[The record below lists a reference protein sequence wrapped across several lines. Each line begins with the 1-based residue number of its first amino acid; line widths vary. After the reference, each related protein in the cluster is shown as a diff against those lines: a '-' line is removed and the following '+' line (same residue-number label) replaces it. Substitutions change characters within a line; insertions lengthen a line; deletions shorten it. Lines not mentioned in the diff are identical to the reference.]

1 MSGVQSL
8 SRTEFFTNISVP
20 IDKLFCKVSYTKKV
34 TVIEPQERLRSDI
47 MWLLLSFRE
56 TGNRKEYPGCFDFA
70 LIFIRERVLITSVLF
85 FFANF
90 FFFHAIIFYLEEN
103 IQKKIRV
110 ISWRHQN
117 LWNRDKLFWRMK
129 QSPGFCHT
137 RKNCT
142 KIMNQAKRNTEI

>member
-70 LIFIRERVLITSVLF
+70 LIFIRQRVLITSVL
-85 FFANF
+85 
-90 FFFHAIIFYLEEN
+90 
-103 IQKKIRV
+103 
-110 ISWRHQN
+110 
-117 LWNRDKLFWRMK
+117 
-129 QSPGFCHT
+129 
-137 RKNCT
+137 
-142 KIMNQAKRNTEI
+142 